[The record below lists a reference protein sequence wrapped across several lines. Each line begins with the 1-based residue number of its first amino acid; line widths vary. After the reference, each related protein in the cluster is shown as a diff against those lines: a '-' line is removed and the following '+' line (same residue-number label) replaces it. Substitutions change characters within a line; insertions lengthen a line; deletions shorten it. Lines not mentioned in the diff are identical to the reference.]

1 MRFIGLTYLL
11 FLLVSSQGLAQKI
24 NASYRL
30 NIQKA
35 SGPIAVDGMMDEQTW
50 QEAEVAS
57 NFFMIT
63 PMDTS
68 FSKVKTEV
76 RMSYDEE
83 QLYIYVINYHASDGP
98 YMVESLRR
106 DFSFGKNDN
115 FIFFM
120 DPFDDLTNGFSFGA
134 NAAGAQWDGQMANGT
149 SIDLSWDNKWVS
161 KV

>member
-1 MRFIGLTYLL
+1 MRFLVPIL
-11 FLLVSSQGLAQKI
+11 FSFILISTPILAQKI

-35 SGPIAVDGMMDEQTW
+35 SSPIAVDGIMDEKTW

-83 QLYIYVINYHASDGP
+83 QLYLYVINYHASDGP
-98 YMVESLRR
+98 YMVEPL
-106 DFSFGKNDN
+106 
-115 FIFFM
+115 I
-120 DPFDDLTNGFSFGA
+120 
-134 NAAGAQWDGQMANGT
+134 
-149 SIDLSWDNKWVS
+149 
-161 KV
+161 

>member
-1 MRFIGLTYLL
+1 MRFLVPIL
-11 FLLVSSQGLAQKI
+11 FSFFLISAPIRAQKI

-35 SGPIAVDGMMDEQTW
+35 SSPIAVDGVMDEQTW

-76 RMSYDEE
+76 RMSYDTE
-83 QLYIYVINYHASDGP
+83 QLYIYVINYHANEGP

-106 DFSFGKNDN
+106 DFNFGKNDN
-115 FIFFM
+115 FLLFM

-134 NAAGAQWDGQMANGT
+134 NAAGAQWDGQMSNGGAV
-149 SIDLSWDNKWVS
+149 DLSWDNKWVS
-161 KV
+161 